1 VMALQALEVGDE
13 WDPYWQDQSQT
24 SVYKSAA

>member
-1 VMALQALEVGDE
+1 LEVGDE